1 MDRIREIVGSK
12 DRNHQHQ
19 TTGVL
24 LFGGR
29 PMFTMWIPAAKK
41 VGEREVSLSVRKECK
56 YRGINYQSDVA
67 LAFEPITNPAKCVYR
82 GVAYNQCGA
91 GSWAYCS
98 DHLVE
103 TK

>member
-41 VGEREVSLSVRKECK
+41 VGEREVSLSVRKDCK
-56 YRGINYQSDVA
+56 YRGIKYQSDVA
-67 LAFEPITNPAKCVYR
+67 LAYEPISNPAKCVYR